1 MGLSNVD
8 NSVEVDYWYST
19 SLDLGLK
26 LANEMTALSYSFSSD
41 HNQKPLFTPRIASY
55 ACTECPDQIKEKN
68 CVSNGKYCA
77 YEPRFME
84 AFNLDQDEEFQLT
97 GRGVIIQALR
107 EKCLHKLI
115 TEKYED
121 EGVLFWTF
129 FNYLDQCFEEDDAM
143 GYRRAHNVTN
153 LASCYDWSTVIIE
166 GNEEVGYLNDCVD
179 SSFML
184 RNNLESENK
193 ILSDDYQWALEH
205 NLNYHPSVAINNIT
219 YTGDITG

>member
-1 MGLSNVD
+1 
-8 NSVEVDYWYST
+8 
-19 SLDLGLK
+19 
-26 LANEMTALSYSFSSD
+26 
-41 HNQKPLFTPRIASY
+41 
-55 ACTECPDQIKEKN
+55 
-68 CVSNGKYCA
+68 
-77 YEPRFME
+77 
-84 AFNLDQDEEFQLT
+84 
-97 GRGVIIQALR
+97 
-107 EKCLHKLI
+107 
-115 TEKYED
+115 
-121 EGVLFWTF
+121 
-129 FNYLDQCFEEDDAM
+129 M